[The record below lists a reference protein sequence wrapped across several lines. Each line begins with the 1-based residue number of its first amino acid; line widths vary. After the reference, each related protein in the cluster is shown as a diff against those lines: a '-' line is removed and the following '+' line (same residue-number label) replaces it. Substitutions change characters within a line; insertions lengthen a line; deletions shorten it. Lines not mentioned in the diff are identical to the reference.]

1 MIHDPNQMIEAQKVY
16 EVSFAEID
24 KEFSLFVNNDKNLIV
39 SEEVRDFKDFQ
50 KAITAGD
57 LYIVKGCEYNSKPD
71 VWEFITRECM
81 STDEYETYKLIKK
94 HS

>member
-16 EVSFAEID
+16 EVSFAQVKD
-24 KEFSLFVNNDKNLIV
+24 KFELFVNNDKNLVV

-50 KAITAGD
+50 KSIAVGD
-57 LYIVKGCEYNSKPD
+57 LYIVKDCAYNSKPSI
-71 VWEFITRECM
+71 WEFITQECM